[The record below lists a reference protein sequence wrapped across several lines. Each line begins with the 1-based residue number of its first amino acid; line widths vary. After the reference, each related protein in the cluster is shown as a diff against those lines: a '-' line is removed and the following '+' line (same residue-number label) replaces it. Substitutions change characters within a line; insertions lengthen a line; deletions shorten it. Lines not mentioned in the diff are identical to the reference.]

1 MRNSAT
7 GRAPSAYVRP
17 VLLECSGHKRV
28 PFLACDYEGNRR
40 AGYQTPCFVVL
51 GLLVLLS

>member
-28 PFLACDYEGNRR
+28 PFLAYDYEGSRR